1 MSFTPSPD
9 QIKVAKEKAS
19 ALVLPSGINEL
30 RKGLSLY
37 KRLCTDAAA
46 RLTYHQEYLH
56 NARESV
62 VDLGAVTHRYIT
74 AVQNY
79 ELQQLANGKTG
90 VFVRPAGDIPAGAKV
105 IIRYGGNEFVL
116 TTPCNLVKGDHLAV
130 TLKRSLRIAKPNLDH
145 ERNHFV
151 GGVAGADRVL
161 PPPSFA
167 LTPQAIYSEGSEGSD
182 DDEPKPKAARTE

>member
-30 RKGLSLY
+30 RQGLSRY
-37 KRLCTDAAA
+37 KRLCMDAAA
-46 RLTYHQEYLH
+46 RITYHEQYLH

-62 VDLGAVTHRYIT
+62 VDLGAVAKRYNT
-74 AVQNY
+74 AVENY
-79 ELQQLANGKTG
+79 ELQQLANGKTV
-90 VFVRPAGDIPAGAKV
+90 VFFRPAGDIPAGAKGNLK
-105 IIRYGGNEFVL
+105 YGGEEFVL
-116 TTPCNLVKGDHLAV
+116 TTPCNMVKGDRLAV
-130 TLKRSLRIAKPNLDH
+130 TLERSQRIAEPDLGH

-161 PPPSFA
+161 PPASFA
-167 LTPQAIYSEGSEGSD
+167 LTPQAIYSEGSD